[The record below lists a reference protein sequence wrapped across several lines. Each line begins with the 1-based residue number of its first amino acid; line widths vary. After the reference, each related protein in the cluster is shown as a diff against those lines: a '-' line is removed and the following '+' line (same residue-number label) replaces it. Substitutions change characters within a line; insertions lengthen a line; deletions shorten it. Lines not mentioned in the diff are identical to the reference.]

1 MGQLLNW
8 ATNVLVL
15 ASCFNTCKMC
25 DDIIALS
32 SEGDQQHR
40 RIFKIVRQVRVAK
53 SSKCIHLMNNSY
65 SNSQTKYASEE
76 KTADATQ
83 RNTTFTLRC
92 MARGD
97 TPCVNSILIYSTVW
111 NASLHLVNFF
121 HKCMY
126 VHMNVCMCVHK
137 YIEFTHINTL
147 RHHGWRLVKLLFP
160 ACMHS
165 NFM

>member
-8 ATNVLVL
+8 ATNVPC

-40 RIFKIVRQVRVAK
+40 RIFKIVRQVRVAE

-137 YIEFTHINTL
+137 YIEFTHKRKYLATSWVTSRKTL
-147 RHHGWRLVKLLFP
+147 VS
-160 ACMHS
+160 CMYAL
-165 NFM
+165 